1 MSSAE
6 ITNLLIFMVLGL
18 ISYVSKRMIDK
29 MDSFEKTV
37 QDILLSD
44 IAVKKDIEQHGEVLK
59 NHEERITKLETPK

>member
-6 ITNLLIFMVLGL
+6 ITNILIFMVLGL

-37 QDILLSD
+37 QDILMSD
-44 IAVKKDIEQHGEVLK
+44 IATKKDIEQHGEVLK
-59 NHEERITKLETPK
+59 NHEERITKLEQN

>member
-6 ITNLLIFMVLGL
+6 ITNILIFLVLGL

-37 QDILLSD
+37 QDILMSN
-44 IAVKKDIEQHGEVLK
+44 IATKKDIEQHEKILD
-59 NHEERITKLETPK
+59 NHEERITKLEKT

>member
-6 ITNLLIFMVLGL
+6 ITNILIFMVLGL

-37 QDILLSD
+37 QDILMSD
-44 IAVKKDIEQHGEVLK
+44 IATKKDIEQHGKTLE
-59 NHEERITKLETPK
+59 NHEERITKLEQT